1 MARKKYEYLGGRTVT
16 VTCLGT
22 MSNEEATDILAEL
35 IAKAYHDREEKESE
49 NKWKII
55 KKNTEEQKQN

>member
-16 VTCLGT
+16 VTCLGI

-35 IAKAYHDREEKESE
+35 IAKAYHDRKEREKEKVGESTNE
-49 NKWKII
+49 L
-55 KKNTEEQKQN
+55 

>member
-22 MSNEEATDILAEL
+22 MSHEEAVDALAEL
-35 IAKAYHDREEKESE
+35 IARAYHDREEREKEMNTSE
-49 NKWKII
+49 L
-55 KKNTEEQKQN
+55 

>member
-22 MSNEEATDILAEL
+22 MSNEEAIDFLAEQ
-35 IAKAYHDREEKESE
+35 IAYVYHEKYE
-49 NKWKII
+49 NKKS
-55 KKNTEEQKQN
+55 EENSI